1 MKHYMKLQDDPFAKI
16 KNKTK
21 TIEMRLNDEKRKK
34 IKQDDLIE
42 FTNIKS
48 KEKLLVKVVN
58 LYHYKTFEEL
68 YKNHNKIS
76 IGYLKED
83 VPNPSDMSIYYN
95 QSDIK
100 KYGTLAIE
108 IKLAKGD
115 ELFENSNL

>member
-1 MKHYMKLQDDPFAKI
+1 MTYYMKLQDDPFKKI

-21 TIEMRLNDEKRKK
+21 TIEIRLNDEKRKK

-42 FTNIKS
+42 FTNIKT
-48 KEKLLVKVVN
+48 KEKLLVRVVN
-58 LYHYKTFEEL
+58 LYHYENFEEL

-100 KYGTLAIE
+100 SMERLQLK
-108 IKLAKGD
+108 
-115 ELFENSNL
+115 

>member
-1 MKHYMKLQDDPFAKI
+1 MTHYMKLQDDPFTKI

-42 FTNIKS
+42 FTNIKT
-48 KEKLLVKVVN
+48 KEKLLVRVVN
-58 LYHYKTFEEL
+58 LYHYENFEEL

-83 VPNPSDMSIYYN
+83 VPNPSDMLIYYN
-95 QSDIK
+95 QFDIK

>member
-1 MKHYMKLQDDPFAKI
+1 MKYNMKLNNEPFNLI
-16 KNKTK
+16 KNGTK
-21 TIEMRLNDEKRKK
+21 TVELRLNDEKRKK

-58 LYHYKTFEEL
+58 LYHYENFEEL

-108 IKLAKGD
+108 IRLAKGD
-115 ELFENSNL
+115 EFFENSNL